1 MPSPL
6 LSIIIPAFNE
16 EARIINSL
24 AIIEKHMG
32 TMLFNWEVL
41 IINDGSTDNTKNI
54 IEEWATYRNH
64 FKVKTITHQGK
75 GAAIKYGILN
85 SNGKYQFM
93 CDADLSMPIEK
104 ISEFLNKMQEGYQI
118 VIGSR
123 QKIGARRF
131 NEPHIRHILGRAFNL
146 LIKSILVKHIQDTQ
160 CGFKCF
166 NSNISKNL
174 FKLQQIN
181 GFAFDV
187 EILFL
192 AQKNNIEIFELP
204 IDWHHNDKSK
214 VRIILDPILMAR
226 DILSIFINN
235 IKNKY
240 PLIKLND

>member
-1 MPSPL
+1 MLNSPL

-16 EARIINSL
+16 EYRIINSL
-24 AIIEKHMG
+24 EIIDKYMG

-54 IEEWATYRNH
+54 IEEWIMH
-64 FKVKTITHQGK
+64 KHQFKVQTIEHQGK
-75 GAAIKYGILN
+75 GAAVRYGILN
-85 SNGKYQFM
+85 SNTKYQFM
-93 CDADLSMPIEK
+93 CDADLSMPIDK
-104 ISEFLNKMQEGYQI
+104 ISKFLNKMEEGYQI

-123 QKIGARRF
+123 QKTGAKRF
-131 NEPHIRHILGRAFNL
+131 NESIMRHILGRLFNF
-146 LIKSILVKHIQDTQ
+146 LIKLILVKNIEDTQ

-166 NSNISKNL
+166 NSNIAKDL

-192 AQKNNIEIFELP
+192 AQKNNIDIFELP
-204 IDWHHNDKSK
+204 IEWRHNDKSK
-214 VRIILDPILMAR
+214 VRIILDPLLMAR
-226 DILSIFINN
+226 DILYIFINN

-240 PLIKLND
+240 PLIKSK

>member
-1 MPSPL
+1 LSSPL
-6 LSIIIPAFNE
+6 LTIIIPAFNE
-16 EARIINSL
+16 ANRIINSL
-24 AIIEKHMG
+24 LKIENYMEK
-32 TMLFNWEVL
+32 MLFNWEVL

-54 IEEWATYRNH
+54 LDEWIKNRAN

-75 GAAIKYGILN
+75 GGAIKYGILN
-85 SNGKYQFM
+85 SHGKYQFM

-104 ISEFLNKMQEGYQI
+104 LSEFLTKMKEGYQI

-123 QKIGARRF
+123 QKTGARRF
-131 NEPHIRHILGRAFNL
+131 NESNMRHISGRIFNF
-146 LIKSILVKHIQDTQ
+146 LIKSILVKQIEDTQ

-166 NSNISKNL
+166 NTTIAKKL

-187 EILFL
+187 EILFI

-214 VRIILDPILMAR
+214 VRIFLDPILMSR
-226 DILSIFINN
+226 DIFFILINN
-235 IKNKY
+235 IRKKY
-240 PLIKLND
+240 PLI